1 MKDGNETPGMEEGI
15 NTTFVT
21 IGCTTVLRPLAIAG
35 EKSPAKRVCNEK
47 LKRQLI
53 QSATK
58 ASAGSAQK
66 SVAVCLIYIFL
77 PPFHSTTTSETLP
90 VHHTVCTQHQTN
102 GTPRGKD
109 CIVAWL
115 FSASRCTF
123 LCSHILDSFN
133 IKFTGLLY
141 AHPTCLCGA
150 LKMNHH
156 LWFMADACFR
166 VSSKEVRMVGFT
178 LLLSLPPLG
187 VSSSY
192 CLGLFLY
199 TVA

>member
-1 MKDGNETPGMEEGI
+1 MAALPSC
-15 NTTFVT
+15 VRWL
-21 IGCTTVLRPLAIAG
+21 LRGKNHLPSAFATKNLI
-35 EKSPAKRVCNEK
+35 
-47 LKRQLI
+47 KRQLI

-58 ASAGSAQK
+58 ASVGSAEK
-66 SVAVCLIYIFL
+66 SVAACLIYIFL
-77 PPFHSTTTSETLP
+77 LPFHSTTASETLP

-102 GTPRGKD
+102 GMPRGKD

-123 LCSHILDSFN
+123 LCSHILVSFN
-133 IKFTGLLY
+133 IKFTGPLY
-141 AHPTCLCGA
+141 AHTTCLCGA

-178 LLLSLPPLG
+178 LLLSYSPLG
-187 VSSSY
+187 VSSSC
-192 CLGLFLY
+192 CLGLLLN
-199 TVA
+199 TVAWGRWEHGVLPV